1 MELERL
7 LIAPIIA
14 WRIFQAARFVIQ
26 SIACN
31 EISNG
36 LVAPNHFQ
44 FRTSCHRIGEQRI
57 NKQRREQALS
67 ALCIHIYMC
76 SHHVRRPSRIA
87 LAPCQAVQLCV
98 RANRANHPE
107 NLNETGPISEQ
118 KRSESEV
125 NSDS

>member
-36 LVAPNHFQ
+36 LVAPTHFQ
-44 FRTSCHRIGEQRI
+44 FSTSRHRIGEQRI
-57 NKQRREQALS
+57 NKQRRE
-67 ALCIHIYMC
+67 
-76 SHHVRRPSRIA
+76 
-87 LAPCQAVQLCV
+87 
-98 RANRANHPE
+98 
-107 NLNETGPISEQ
+107 
-118 KRSESEV
+118 
-125 NSDS
+125 